1 MRKYKA
7 IVVDDEVSVCEAV
20 KAILEGEGIE
30 VFTTTSS
37 LNAIEQIK
45 ADNYDLV
52 ISDLKMPE
60 MDGIELYESIKETAP
75 ESIFIIITAYGT
87 IQSAVDA
94 IKKGIHDYIPKPF
107 TPDEVRL
114 PVRRAL
120 EKKTLEKENLALK
133 AYIGMDKKIPIIAK
147 SGGMK
152 KILAVIEGMKDS
164 DCSVLLTGE
173 SGVGK
178 NLIAKIIH
186 STSKRQSMPFLS
198 INCATFTEELL
209 ASELFGH
216 EKGAFTGAFKT
227 KQGLVE
233 IADTGTL
240 FLDEI
245 AEMSPTLQAKLL
257 KAVEDGEFYRV
268 GGTKPIKVDVR
279 FIAATNQDI
288 KRLIS
293 EREFREDLYYRLNI
307 MEIFIPPL
315 RDRREDIKPLSAYFL
330 QRHIPSVNK
339 KITGFTKEA
348 IDILMNYS
356 FPGNVRELENII
368 ERAIILEKGTLITP
382 ESFPEEIRILQIET
396 LEPGR
401 IKTVDELTKEYAE
414 KVLKMFGGNKSKAAE
429 ALGISRTSLW
439 KILKEE

>member
-209 ASELFGH
+209 ATE
-216 EKGAFTGAFKT
+216 
-227 KQGLVE
+227 
-233 IADTGTL
+233 
-240 FLDEI
+240 
-245 AEMSPTLQAKLL
+245 
-257 KAVEDGEFYRV
+257 
-268 GGTKPIKVDVR
+268 
-279 FIAATNQDI
+279 
-288 KRLIS
+288 
-293 EREFREDLYYRLNI
+293 
-307 MEIFIPPL
+307 
-315 RDRREDIKPLSAYFL
+315 
-330 QRHIPSVNK
+330 
-339 KITGFTKEA
+339 
-348 IDILMNYS
+348 
-356 FPGNVRELENII
+356 
-368 ERAIILEKGTLITP
+368 
-382 ESFPEEIRILQIET
+382 
-396 LEPGR
+396 
-401 IKTVDELTKEYAE
+401 
-414 KVLKMFGGNKSKAAE
+414 
-429 ALGISRTSLW
+429 
-439 KILKEE
+439 